1 MARSKDARYD
11 HHEPN
16 ALPATISVDI
26 RVGYGIGRFN
36 DGYIIVGEGEFSN
49 SEGFETVELA
59 SIEVDIQLPEATV
72 DVKGKKLE
80 YLHKQKERIL
90 AENHMRLKE
99 VDDKIASVLAL
110 EYKPAELDDDRPF

>member
-1 MARSKDARYD
+1 MARPKDARYD

-36 DGYIIVGEGEFSN
+36 EGNIVVQEGEFSN
-49 SEGFETVELA
+49 SEDFATIELA
-59 SIEVDIQLPEATV
+59 SIEVDIPLPEATV
-72 DVKGKKLE
+72 DIKGKKLE

-110 EYKPAELDDDRPF
+110 EYKPATPDDDVVF

>member
-1 MARSKDARYD
+1 MARPKDARYD

-16 ALPATISVDI
+16 ALPASISVDI

-36 DGYIIVGEGEFSN
+36 EGNIVIQEGEFSN
-49 SEGFETVELA
+49 SEDFATVELA
-59 SIEVDIQLPEATV
+59 LIEVDIPLPEATV
-72 DVKGKKLE
+72 DIKGKKLE
-80 YLHKQKERIL
+80 YLQKQKERIL